1 MTYKGYKPEIDES
14 AYIAPS
20 ADVIGQ
26 VKVKENASIWFGA
39 VLRGDINKITVGKC
53 SNVQDNSTVHVSEDT
68 GTEIGDYV
76 TIGHNCIIH
85 GCKINDYTLIG
96 MGSII
101 LDGAVISE
109 NSIVG
114 AGSLVTGNKIFPPG
128 VLILGSPAKVRR
140 KLTEEE
146 IKGLK
151 ESANHYVDTANEYK
165 IQ

>member
-14 AYIAPS
+14 AYLAPS

-26 VKVKENASIWFGA
+26 VKVKENASIWFGT

-53 SNVQDNSTVHVSEDT
+53 SNVQDNSTVHVSKDT

-85 GCKINDYTLIG
+85 GCKISDYTLIG

-101 LDGAVISE
+101 LDGSVISE
-109 NSIVG
+109 YSIVG

-128 VLILGSPAKVRR
+128 VLILGSPATVSFDFGVADR
-140 KLTEEE
+140 T
-146 IKGLK
+146 
-151 ESANHYVDTANEYK
+151 
-165 IQ
+165 

>member
-1 MTYKGYKPEIDES
+1 MTYKGYKPEIDKS

-26 VKVKENASIWFGA
+26 VKVKENASIWFNT

-53 SNVQDNSTVHVSEDT
+53 SNVQDNSTVHVSQDT
-68 GTEIGDYV
+68 STEIGDYV

-85 GCKINDYTLIG
+85 GCKISDYTLIG

-109 NSIVG
+109 YSIVG

-128 VLILGSPAKVRR
+128 VLILGSPAKVSR

-146 IKGLK
+146 KIKLK
-151 ESANHYVDTANEYK
+151 KSAEHYVETANEYK
-165 IQ
+165 NQ